1 MVNEHTIFS
10 YINNLY
16 NIIAISCR
24 NVVLIKNEIISQTIV
39 KLTCS
44 TAQEEDGHCFNL
56 SSFVWVRINSLH
68 SQSIS
73 QIYLSIRVGFL
84 SSSNKTMG
92 PPPKRLW
99 AMAQLPPFKTALK
112 TNHLNGHFETHVLRY
127 NEIRGPK

>member
-44 TAQEEDGHCFNL
+44 TAQEEEGHCFK
-56 SSFVWVRINSLH
+56 SLT
-68 SQSIS
+68 ST
-73 QIYLSIRVGFL
+73 
-84 SSSNKTMG
+84 K
-92 PPPKRLW
+92 
-99 AMAQLPPFKTALK
+99 
-112 TNHLNGHFETHVLRY
+112 
-127 NEIRGPK
+127 